1 MRKLSGV
8 LPGVLPAV
16 VSGVLAVALLV
27 MAAAAPGASPSRSR
41 PESPP
46 EALPKSLPRAATPEE
61 VGFSSQRLQR
71 LTDAFEADVTSG
83 RIPGAVVLVARQGKV
98 AYLHTF
104 GFQDRAAGTQMQP
117 DSIFRIASMTK
128 PITMVAALMLA
139 EEGKLQLIDP
149 ISAYLPQLKQLQV
162 GVEIQEANGERRL
175 VLEPARREVTVQDL
189 MRHTSGM
196 TYGVFGDSLVQQ
208 AYRAANTMDDQ
219 QTNAQLIEKLAK
231 LPLAFQPG
239 SAFEYGMSNDVIGRV
254 VEVQSGMDLNQFIVE
269 RIARPL
275 GMRDTAF
282 LLDAGQVKR
291 LAQPQAASGAKPVV
305 IGYDPSQP
313 PKWFSGGGGLLSTAE
328 DYARFCQMLL
338 NGGELEGVRLL
349 SRKSVELMTS
359 NHLPADVS
367 YGAFTM
373 ELGLSAPLP
382 EYGQGYGLGV
392 GVRQE
397 AGRAVVPGSVGDFFW
412 GGATGPYFWVDPHEQ
427 LIAILMM
434 QVPDM
439 QVRTR
444 YRSLLRNLVYQ
455 ALQ

>member
-1 MRKLSGV
+1 MKKLFCVVAV
-8 LPGVLPAV
+8 LLTVAGPV
-16 VSGVLAVALLV
+16 VS
-27 MAAAAPGASPSRSR
+27 AP
-41 PESPP
+41 
-46 EALPKSLPRAATPEE
+46 LPKATKPED

-71 LTDAFEADVTSG
+71 LTDTFNADVASG
-83 RIPGAVVLVARQGKV
+83 KIPGAVVLIAREGKV
-98 AYLHTF
+98 VYQQTF
-104 GFQDRAAGTQMQP
+104 GFQDRAATNPMRP

-139 EEGKLQLIDP
+139 EEGKLQLMN
-149 ISAYLPQLKQLQV
+149 SVSVYLPQLKQLQV
-162 GVEIQEANGERRL
+162 GVEVTDGSGERRL
-175 VLEPARREVTVQDL
+175 TLEPARREITMQDL

-196 TYGVFGDSLVQQ
+196 TYGIFGDSLVQR
-208 AYRAANTMDDQ
+208 AYRAAGTMDDQ
-219 QTNAQLIEKLAK
+219 QTNAQMIDKLAQ

-239 SAFEYGMSNDVIGRV
+239 AAFEYGMSNDVVGRV
-254 VEVQSGMDLNQFIVE
+254 VEVLSGMDLNQFILE

-282 LLDAGQVKR
+282 LLDTQQTTR
-291 LAQPQAASGAKPVV
+291 LAQPQTASGAPPVV
-305 IGYDPSQP
+305 IGYNPAKP

-338 NGGELEGVRLL
+338 NGGELDGVRLL

-359 NHLPADVS
+359 NHLPPDVS

-373 ELGLSAPLP
+373 ELGLTAPLP
-382 EYGQGYGLGV
+382 QYGQGYGLGV

-397 AGRAVVPGSVGDFFW
+397 AGRSMVPGSVGDYYW
-412 GGATGPYFWVDPHEQ
+412 GGATGPYFWVDPREKLVAVLMLQASDIQ
-427 LIAILMM
+427 L
-434 QVPDM
+434 
-439 QVRTR
+439 RTY